1 MIATRDNDYNELMI
15 LLGFLP
21 KVTWIRRGNCS
32 TIEIENILRTHYIDI
47 EELANTESLSLLT
60 LY

>member
-1 MIATRDNDYNELMI
+1 MITTRDNDYNELMI
-15 LLGFLP
+15 LLGFPP
-21 KVTWIRRGNCS
+21 KVIWIRRGNCL